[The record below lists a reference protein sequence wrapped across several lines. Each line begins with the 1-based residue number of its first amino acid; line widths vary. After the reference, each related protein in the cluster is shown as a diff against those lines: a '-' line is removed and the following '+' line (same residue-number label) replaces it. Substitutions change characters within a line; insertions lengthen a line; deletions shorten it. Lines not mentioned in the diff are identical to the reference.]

1 MKSQRANII
10 LKKNKVGRLSTSL
23 FQNLLQSY
31 NNQNNVVLAKGN
43 TEQWDKSES
52 PEISPSICGQ
62 FNFSKDIKTI
72 CSVGK
77 DSFFQQV
84 VPGKLGIHM

>member
-43 TEQWDKSES
+43 TEQ
-52 PEISPSICGQ
+52 
-62 FNFSKDIKTI
+62 
-72 CSVGK
+72 
-77 DSFFQQV
+77 
-84 VPGKLGIHM
+84 